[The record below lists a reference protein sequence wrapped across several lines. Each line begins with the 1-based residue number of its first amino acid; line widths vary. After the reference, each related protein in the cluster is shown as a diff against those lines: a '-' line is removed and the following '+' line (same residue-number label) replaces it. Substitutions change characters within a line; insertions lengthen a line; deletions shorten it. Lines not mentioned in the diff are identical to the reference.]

1 MKKLLIPIA
10 TLTLAVIALDASIVP
25 TLSAY
30 CDPNRQ
36 QCTCQMVE
44 VETKRICGCAEWVG
58 PSTKKKCNK
67 VILCKHM
74 VLKCWQPV
82 RRWGR
87 PH

>member
-10 TLTLAVIALDASIVP
+10 TLTLAFISLGASIVP

-44 VETKRICGCAEWVG
+44 VETKRICGCAEWA
-58 PSTKKKCNK
+58 PNKKCSK
-67 VILCKHM
+67 LILCKEL
-74 VLKCWQPV
+74 VLKCWQPM
-82 RRWGR
+82 RRLGR